1 VSDDFLVMRGVKKSF
16 GLKPVLRSLDLT
28 LQAGQHLALLGNN
41 GAGKTT
47 LLRILAG
54 LVRPEGGL
62 ITLAGLDITRQL
74 HEIRRK
80 VGFVAHQ
87 ANVYDELTALE
98 NLIFFA
104 RMYTVEHP
112 EKRAKKLLERVGLQ
126 KKAGERVGGFSHGQ
140 RQRLALARALLHTP
154 ELLLLDEPDN
164 GLDQT
169 GLVLLDELLQEHLER
184 GGTLMFTTHDLEW
197 ALKHGDQIAF
207 LDYGRIV
214 HQQATVNLNLVK
226 LHAAYDEVMAL

>member
-1 VSDDFLVMRGVKKSF
+1 M
-16 GLKPVLRSLDLT
+16 
-28 LQAGQHLALLGNN
+28 
-41 GAGKTT
+41 
-47 LLRILAG
+47 RILAG
-54 LVRPEGGL
+54 LLRPESGL
-62 ITLAGLDITRQL
+62 ITLAGLDLTRQL

-87 ANVYDELTALE
+87 ANIYDELTALE

-104 RMYTVEHP
+104 RMYAVENP
-112 EKRAKKLLERVGLQ
+112 EERAKKLLEQVGLQ
-126 KKAGERVGGFSHGQ
+126 KKAGERAGGFSHGQ
-140 RQRLALARALLHTP
+140 RQRLALARALLHKP

-164 GLDQT
+164 GLDQA
-169 GLVLLDELLQEHLER
+169 GLTLLDTLLAKHLEH

-197 ALKHGDQIAF
+197 ALKHSDQIAF

-214 HQQATVNLNLVK
+214 RQQVTVNLDLAE